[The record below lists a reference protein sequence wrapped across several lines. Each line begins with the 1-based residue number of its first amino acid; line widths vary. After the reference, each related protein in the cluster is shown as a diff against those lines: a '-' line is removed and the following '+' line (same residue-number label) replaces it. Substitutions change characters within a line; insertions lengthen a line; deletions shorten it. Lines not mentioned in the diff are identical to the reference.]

1 MREPEKKIRV
11 GVVVASLDILG
22 GQAIAALRLL
32 DGLSQNETMAA
43 SLIPINPRLPKAL
56 GWMQRIKYLR
66 TIVTFAY
73 YLLTLLMKVP
83 KVDVLHV
90 FSASNFSFLL
100 APAPATLIG
109 KLYGKPVIL
118 HYHSGEAESHLRNWR
133 RTSIP
138 VLKLADRIIVPSGF
152 LVEVFAKFGLTA
164 EAIPNTINLS
174 EFRFHQN
181 TPVRPVLFTNR
192 NFEAHYNVACA
203 LRAFALVQQ
212 HIPEAHLI
220 VAGDGSQRRM
230 LHALAYELK
239 LKNVEF
245 VGAVTPQKMPSL
257 YDQADIYLNSSVVD
271 NMPLSILEA
280 FACGLAV
287 VTTKA
292 GGIPFMVEDGRNGL
306 LVECG
311 DHRALATAA
320 IRLLT
325 SSNEANRLAR
335 QARHDCHAYTWEAVG
350 PRWVSLYEALAGKT
364 ILTTTNGKEV
374 PALSDG
380 EAVIAYRLTQ
390 SE

>member
-32 DGLSQNETMAA
+32 DGLSQNETLAA
-43 SLIPINPRLPKAL
+43 SLIPINPRLPKTL
-56 GWMQRIKYLR
+56 RWMQRIKYLC
-66 TIVTFAY
+66 TLVTFAY

-118 HYHSGEAESHLRNWR
+118 HYHSGEAEAHLTNWR

-220 VAGDGSQRRM
+220 VAGDGSQRQT
-230 LHALAYELK
+230 LQALAAELNLKK
-239 LKNVEF
+239 LEF
-245 VGAVTPQKMPSL
+245 VGAVTPDAMPLL
-257 YDQADIYLNSSVVD
+257 YDRADIYLNSSVVD

-287 VTTKA
+287 VTTNA
-292 GGIPFMVEDGRNGL
+292 GGIPFMVQDGRNGRV
-306 LVECG
+306 VECG
-311 DHRALATAA
+311 DHRALAHAA
-320 IRLLT
+320 ITLLEN
-325 SSNEANRLAR
+325 SNEASRLAR
-335 QARHDCHAYTWEAVG
+335 QARLDCRQYTWEAAG
-350 PRWVSLYEALAGKT
+350 PHWISLYEALVGKPMQ
-364 ILTTTNGKEV
+364 IATNCPDVQTG
-374 PALSDG
+374 ADG
-380 EAVIAYRLTQ
+380 EAVIGYRLTQ